1 MLKPRVCGVILI
13 LISVLVLWYC
23 TAHNCDA
30 TGGVFYALLGL
41 CMLLIK
47 DGDSDD
53 KEWRE

>member
-1 MLKPRVCGVILI
+1 MLKPKVCGTILL
-13 LISVLVLWYC
+13 LISVLVLWFC
-23 TAHNCDA
+23 VTHNCDA

-47 DGDSDD
+47 DEDSDD

>member
-1 MLKPRVCGVILI
+1 MLKPRVCGTILL
-13 LISVLVLWYC
+13 LISVLVLWFC
-23 TAHNCDA
+23 VTHNCDA

-47 DGDSDD
+47 DEDSDD